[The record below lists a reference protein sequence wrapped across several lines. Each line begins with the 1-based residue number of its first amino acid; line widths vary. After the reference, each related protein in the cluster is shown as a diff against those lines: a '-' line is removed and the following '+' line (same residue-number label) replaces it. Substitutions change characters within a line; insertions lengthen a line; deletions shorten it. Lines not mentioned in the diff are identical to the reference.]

1 MESEKP
7 SDYITLAQGDIYDG
21 DEKGINP
28 NILIFPYGNN
38 TAYLIDTLRWLG
50 YQGGVTIDVG
60 NPLGNNAWCLVR
72 QEVGVRANITDIIN
86 ELL

>member
-7 SDYITLAQGDIYDG
+7 SDFISLAQGDIYDG

-38 TAYLIDTLRWLG
+38 TPYLIDTLRWIGLE
-50 YQGGVTIDVG
+50 GGVTIDVN

-72 QEVGVRANITDIIN
+72 HEIGVRGGIETILSHI
-86 ELL
+86 L